1 MPVMSLD
8 RPDRAQLG
16 RIADWLVVAIA
27 VSLPWST
34 SITAILIVLWLIAV
48 VPCLGLASIWQEAK
62 TAAGGLP
69 VVLWAFAAL
78 AMLWADV
85 SWSESLD
92 GLRGFHKLIFIP
104 VLLAQVRR
112 SDRVKWAILGFFIS
126 SLVLLALSWMTPY
139 PGFLGRDKADV
150 GVPVKDYVIQS
161 EIFTMCAFGL
171 LGQAAEWWRIGR
183 LKLAVGAAF
192 VATAFIANVV
202 FVATARA
209 TLIIIVVL
217 LGLLALR
224 QFAWKGMF
232 AVGFV
237 ASVLAT
243 AAWVSS
249 PYLRSRVTIILVE
262 LQDRSSGDFTSV
274 GLRLEFWRKSLEFV
288 GAAPIVGHGTGTI
301 KTLFQRAATADSA
314 AAAAVTDNPH
324 NQLLSVAIQLG
335 VIGTILLV
343 SMWIAHLVLF
353 RQSGLLAWYG
363 LIIVVGNIT
372 GSLFETHLF
381 DFAQG
386 WLYVFGVGS
395 LGGLVL
401 SAKSV

>member
-1 MPVMSLD
+1 MPVMSLE
-8 RPDRAQLG
+8 RPDRARLG

-34 SITAILIVLWLIAV
+34 SVSAILIVLWLIAV
-48 VPCLGLASIWQEAK
+48 VPCLGFASIWHEVK
-62 TAAGGLP
+62 TPAGGLP
-69 VVLWAFAAL
+69 MLLWAFAAL

-85 SWSESLD
+85 SWSERLD

-112 SDRVKWAILGFFIS
+112 SDRAKWAILGFFIS

-171 LGQAAEWWRIGR
+171 VGQAAEWWRIGR
-183 LKLAVGAAF
+183 VKLAVSALL

-209 TLIIIVVL
+209 TLLFIVVL
-217 LGLLALR
+217 LGLFALR
-224 QFAWKGMF
+224 QFAWKGRF
-232 AVGFV
+232 GVGLV
-237 ASVLAT
+237 AGVLAT
-243 AAWVSS
+243 VAWVSS
-249 PYLRSRVTIILVE
+249 PYLRLRVTNILVE

-288 GAAPIVGHGTGTI
+288 GAAPMVGHGTGTI

-324 NQLLSVAIQLG
+324 NQVLAVAIQLG
-335 VIGTILLV
+335 VIGTSLLV
-343 SMWIAHLVLF
+343 SMWIAHLALF

-386 WLYVFGVGS
+386 WLYVFGVGV

>member
-1 MPVMSLD
+1 MPVMSLQ
-8 RPDRAQLG
+8 RFDRARLG

-34 SITAILIVLWLIAV
+34 SMSAILIVLWLIAV
-48 VPCLGLASIWQEAK
+48 VPCLGLASIWHEVK
-62 TAAGGLP
+62 TPAGGLP
-69 VVLWAFAAL
+69 VMLWAFAAL
-78 AMLWADV
+78 AMLWAGV
-85 SWSESLD
+85 SWSERIY

-112 SDRVKWAILGFFIS
+112 SDRAKWAIFGFFIS

-150 GVPVKDYVIQS
+150 GVPVKDYVLQS
-161 EIFTMCAFGL
+161 AIFTTCVFGL

-183 LKLAVGAAF
+183 IKLAVSAVF
-192 VATAFIANVV
+192 VATAFIANIV

-209 TLIIIVVL
+209 TLIVFAAL
-217 LGLLALR
+217 LGLFALR
-224 QFAWKGMF
+224 QLAWRGTLG
-232 AVGFV
+232 VGLV
-237 ASVLAT
+237 AGVLAT
-243 AAWVSS
+243 VAWVSS
-249 PYLRSRVTIILVE
+249 PYLRLRVTNILVE
-262 LQDRSSGDFTSV
+262 LQDRSRGDLTSV

-288 GAAPIVGHGTGTI
+288 RAAPVVGHGTGTI
-301 KTLFQRAATADSA
+301 KTLFQRAATADSE
-314 AAAAVTDNPH
+314 AAAAVTGNPH
-324 NQLLSVAIQLG
+324 NQLLAVAIQLG
-335 VIGTILLV
+335 IIGTILLV
-343 SMWIAHLVLF
+343 SMWIAHLALF

-386 WLYVFGVGS
+386 WLYVFGVGV

>member
-1 MPVMSLD
+1 
-8 RPDRAQLG
+8 
-16 RIADWLVVAIA
+16 
-27 VSLPWST
+27 
-34 SITAILIVLWLIAV
+34 
-48 VPCLGLASIWQEAK
+48 
-62 TAAGGLP
+62 
-69 VVLWAFAAL
+69 
-78 AMLWADV
+78 
-85 SWSESLD
+85 
-92 GLRGFHKLIFIP
+92 
-104 VLLAQVRR
+104 
-112 SDRVKWAILGFFIS
+112 
-126 SLVLLALSWMTPY
+126 
-139 PGFLGRDKADV
+139 
-150 GVPVKDYVIQS
+150 
-161 EIFTMCAFGL
+161 
-171 LGQAAEWWRIGR
+171 
-183 LKLAVGAAF
+183 VGAAF

-209 TLIIIVVL
+209 TLVIILVL
-217 LGLLALR
+217 LGLFALR
-224 QFAWKGMF
+224 QFTWKGMF

-237 ASVLAT
+237 ACVLAT
-243 AAWVSS
+243 ATWVSS
-249 PYLRSRVTIILVE
+249 PYLRSRVTNILVE

-301 KTLFQRAATADSA
+301 KTLFQRAATADSV

-324 NQLLSVAIQLG
+324 NQLLAVAIQLG

-343 SMWIAHLVLF
+343 SMWIAHLALF

-381 DFAQG
+381 DFTQG
-386 WLYVFGVGS
+386 WLYVFGVGV

>member
-1 MPVMSLD
+1 MPVMSLE

-34 SITAILIVLWLIAV
+34 SMSAILIVLWLIAV

-78 AMLWADV
+78 AILWADV

-112 SDRVKWAILGFFIS
+112 SDRAKWAILGFFIS

-217 LGLLALR
+217 LGLFAPR
-224 QFAWKGMF
+224 HFAWKGMF

-249 PYLRSRVTIILVE
+249 PYLRARVTNALVE

-274 GLRLEFWRKSLEFV
+274 GLRLAFWRKSLEFV

-301 KTLFQRAATADSA
+301 KTLFRRDATANSA
-314 AAAAVTDNPH
+314 AAAAATGNPH
-324 NQLLSVAIQLG
+324 NQLLAVAIQLG